1 MKRLIILSLLSVFV
15 LAASQNVA
23 AQTNKN
29 ILGEWKFSSPNAPY
43 GYDKG
48 SIFISEKDG
57 NLEGEI
63 KFADGYKIDLK
74 KVTFKENTI
83 TCNLF
88 IDYESV
94 NITAEIDGE
103 KMKGNAGT
111 SQGKMPFTAEKAK

>member
-1 MKRLIILSLLSVFV
+1 MKKLFILSLLSIFV
-15 LAASQNVA
+15 LVGTQNVA
-23 AQTNKN
+23 AKTNKN

-48 SIFISEKDG
+48 SIIISEKDG
-57 NLEGEI
+57 SLSGEI

-74 KVTFKENTI
+74 KVAIEENTF

-94 NITAEIDGE
+94 NIKAEIDGE
-103 KMKGNAGT
+103 KMKGNADT
-111 SQGKMPFTAEKAK
+111 SQGKLPFTAEKAK